1 MQHIKLN
8 NIIADKNMEEKQ
20 KNYKLA
26 KGFKDSLYY
35 QIKLTERFCKTLAKQ
50 LEDKLELPLTL
61 NELTILST
69 ITQCSGEIHQR
80 DLAQMILKDRAN
92 TGRILD
98 SLEEKDC
105 IKRKESIKN
114 GRRANIISIT
124 DNGTKLLNEL
134 TDIVKPIFDDID
146 EKIGLEELEYIK
158 SFFVRMRDIMKET
171 IEIHI

>member
-20 KNYKLA
+20 KNHKLA

-92 TGRILD
+92 TGRMLD

-114 GRRANIISIT
+114 GRRVNIISIT

>member
-8 NIIADKNMEEKQ
+8 NIITDKNMEAKL
-20 KNYKLA
+20 KNNELA

-50 LEDKLELPLTL
+50 LEEKLELSLSL

-69 ITQCSGEIHQR
+69 ISQYSGEIHQR

-92 TGRILD
+92 TGRMLD
-98 SLEEKDC
+98 NLEKKGC
-105 IKRKESIKN
+105 IKREESVKN
-114 GRRANIISIT
+114 GRRARFISIT
-124 DNGTKLLNEL
+124 EYGEQELSEL
-134 TDIVKPIFDDID
+134 THIVKPIFEEID
-146 EKIGLEELEYIK
+146 EKIGLEELEHIK
-158 SFFVRMRDIMKET
+158 SFFIRMREIMRET